1 MEATPTMSDL
11 SPDTS
16 QSHRSKRH
24 RPITIELPNGQ
35 TLEQRAHFADGLG
48 VTDKTVKRLNAPTT
62 YIGNVAYVDRG
73 AALEVLAARIKH
85 RNQPARRRGAR

>member
-1 MEATPTMSDL
+1 MSDL

-16 QSHRSKRH
+16 QSHRSKHH
-24 RPITIELPNGQ
+24 RPITIELPNGRV
-35 TLEQRAHFADGLG
+35 LEQRAHFADDLG

-62 YIGNVAYVDRG
+62 YIGNVAYVDRR

-85 RNQPARRRGAR
+85 RNQTPTKRRGHR